1 MVPYNWISHGK
12 CVKFGIFSELQR
24 RTQKRGDNTAWS
36 KALQNIID
44 HDYNVPAEYSGQ
56 SWPHELYYVRL
67 ILNEFEFDDD
77 LLTVLGQ
84 ILLQALEV
92 PRNCARDLNEASEKH
107 KLIFFTNYRA
117 SQVYCC
123 HNTKEEK
130 QVEDLVNTSINFRF
144 PPRNR
149 EYRDLKY
156 HDCTETLFFKA
167 APYLA
172 WECVFP
178 EGIDM
183 EALSPRDANAHLR
196 KQPPA
201 KLKAPVAKVAGKEKD
216 HPPPPP
222 SNVIEPPSF
231 DRKDGAIYRTGD
243 LLGRGGFAICYKAR
257 LAGTRDVYALKIVK
271 SKMQQKK
278 MEQKVILLSPIPGI
292 PLIVKKFQTELQI
305 HSKMKHPNIVRFHRA
320 FAYEQ
325 CTYLVLELC
334 PNGSLM
340 DMVKKRKFITEPEVR
355 FWTVQMAGAI
365 KYMHDKGI
373 IHRDLKMGN
382 VFLDQDMNV
391 KVGDFGL
398 AALLMSGKDWNNC
411 RRTTLCGTPNYI
423 APEILSKDKQGHD
436 HAVDIWSLG
445 IIM

>member
-1 MVPYNWISHGK
+1 MAPYNWISHGK
-12 CVKFGIFSELQR
+12 CVKFGIFSEIQR
-24 RTQKRGDNTAWS
+24 RTQKRGDKKAWMHALS
-36 KALQNIID
+36 KIVD
-44 HDYNVPAEYSGQ
+44 HDYNTPEEYSAE

-67 ILNEFEFDDD
+67 ILKEYHFDDD
-77 LLTVLGQ
+77 LLTVLAQ
-84 ILLQALEV
+84 LLLQALEV
-92 PRNCARDLNEASEKH
+92 PRNCARDLNEASKEKH

-123 HNTKEEK
+123 HNKREEK

-156 HDCTETLFFKA
+156 HEYTETLFFKV

-172 WECVFP
+172 WECIFP

-201 KLKAPVAKVAGKEKD
+201 KLKAPVAKVVGKEKD

-222 SNVIEPPSF
+222 SDVIEPPSF
-231 DRKDGAIYRTGD
+231 DRKHGATFRTGD

-278 MEQKVILLSPIPGI
+278 MEQKVNLLCLLVGI
-292 PLIVKKFQTELQI
+292 PLTVKS
-305 HSKMKHPNIVRFHRA
+305 SKPSSK
-320 FAYEQ
+320 
-325 CTYLVLELC
+325 
-334 PNGSLM
+334 S
-340 DMVKKRKFITEPEVR
+340 
-355 FWTVQMAGAI
+355 
-365 KYMHDKGI
+365 
-373 IHRDLKMGN
+373 
-382 VFLDQDMNV
+382 
-391 KVGDFGL
+391 
-398 AALLMSGKDWNNC
+398 
-411 RRTTLCGTPNYI
+411 TP
-423 APEILSKDKQGHD
+423 K
-436 HAVDIWSLG
+436 
-445 IIM
+445 